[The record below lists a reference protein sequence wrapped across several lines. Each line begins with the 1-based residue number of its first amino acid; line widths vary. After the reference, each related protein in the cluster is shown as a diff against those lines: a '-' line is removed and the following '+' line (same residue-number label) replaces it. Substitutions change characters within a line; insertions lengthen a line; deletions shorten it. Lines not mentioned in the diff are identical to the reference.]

1 MIDKVYGFIHRIF
14 SAPQERGEYSAGYWQ
29 NQIRKVALEFC
40 RYCQGNLLEIGCG
53 EGLFLGQV
61 LERNSSF
68 KLWGVD
74 NSAERIAQASK
85 RLDGKGVNLSVAD
98 ATVLTFAD
106 GYFNAVVCINVFFNM
121 PSIEVVRKTLEQ
133 MRRVCRQDGVII
145 FDFRNAA
152 NPLLALKYAL
162 APLYDKTVRNLPLKT
177 YYLWQFEKM
186 LEGLEMKIVDK
197 IYIGCSCE
205 KMAPIIMIKAQRV

>member
-1 MIDKVYGFIHRIF
+1 M
-14 SAPQERGEYSAGYWQ
+14 
-29 NQIRKVALEFC
+29 
-40 RYCQGNLLEIGCG
+40 
-53 EGLFLGQV
+53 
-61 LERNSSF
+61 
-68 KLWGVD
+68 D
-74 NSAERIAQASK
+74 NSAERIAQASG
-85 RLDGKGVNLSVAD
+85 RLDGGGVELSVGD
-98 ATVLTFAD
+98 AAALSFAD
-106 GYFNAVVCINVFFNM
+106 GYFNVVVCINVFFNM

-162 APLYDKTVRNLPLKT
+162 APLYDKTVRYLPLKT

-186 LEGLEMKIVDK
+186 LDVLGMKIVDK
-197 IYIGCSCE
+197 VYIGSHSE